1 MHGCCLLLVDEVADG
16 VDSIA
21 VDLQPPSETISVVMS
36 GNVRHS
42 SRTADGRF
50 RVGIEFVAI
59 GSLEERFLAKVIA
72 GLSQ

>member
-1 MHGCCLLLVDEVADG
+1 MNGCCLLLVDEVAERF
-16 VDSIA
+16 DS
-21 VDLQPPSETISVVMS
+21 VMLDLQPPSETISVVLS
-36 GNVRHS
+36 GEVRHR
-42 SRTADGRF
+42 SRTDG